1 MRKKRYNVT
10 ITETLEMEVKVDS
23 KSREKAENLVRREW
37 GRSEYILD
45 AEHFKGVE
53 FTAREASRDRGD
65 YER

>member
-23 KSREKAENLVRREW
+23 KSREEAENLVRREW

-45 AEHFKGVE
+45 AEHFKDVE